1 MALSTLPPAPASP
14 ASSGLALAHMGT
26 FPPTQCG
33 LATFGAALVTA
44 MSDVSPSTRLGIID
58 VVDGTDRTGP
68 VDPRVATRLVN
79 GVPASRKGAA
89 DFANGHDAL
98 VIEHEFGIY
107 GQHDG
112 VALLEVLDD
121 ITIPVVTVL
130 HTVPQSPTAHQRSII
145 ERLAIG
151 CDALIVMSGAA
162 HDRLLCSYAVDAASV
177 HVVPHGAHPNP
188 PRIGER
194 PRGQRPLVLTW
205 GLLGP
210 GKGIEVAIDSMALLR
225 DVIPLPRY
233 LVAGETH
240 PKVLAASGEQYRDSL
255 RRRAVQRGVG
265 DMVDFDSSYRDVD
278 SLNALVRSADLVLLP
293 YESRE
298 QVTSGVLIEAVAS
311 ERPVVA
317 TDFPHARELL
327 IPGAGLVVP
336 HEDPVEMAR
345 AVKLA
350 LCDQRL
356 AASMRASARRVAS
369 SAMWPA
375 VARRYLDIA
384 RQCVH
389 QRGHEVQ
396 RGQVA

>member
-1 MALSTLPPAPASP
+1 
-14 ASSGLALAHMGT
+14 MGT

-33 LATFGAALVTA
+33 LATFGAALVSA
-44 MSDVSPSTRLGIID
+44 MAEVSPSTRLGVID
-58 VVDGTDRTGP
+58 VVDGADRARP
-68 VDPRVATRLVN
+68 PDPRVAARMVN
-79 GVPASRKGAA
+79 GVPASVAGAA
-89 DFANGHDAL
+89 GFANGHDAL
-98 VIEHEFGIY
+98 VVEHEFGIY

-112 VALLEVLDD
+112 VALLEVLDEV
-121 ITIPVVTVL
+121 TVPVVTVL
-130 HTVPQSPTAHQRSII
+130 HTVPQSPTSHQRSII

-162 HDRLLCSYAVDAASV
+162 HDRLLCSYSVDAASV

-194 PRGQRPLVLTW
+194 QRGRRPLVLTW

-210 GKGIEVAIDSMALLR
+210 GKGIEGAIDAMALLR

-233 LVAGETH
+233 LIAGETH
-240 PKVLAASGEQYRDSL
+240 PKVLAASGEEYRESL
-255 RRRAVQRGVG
+255 RRRAVQRGVA
-265 DMVDFDSSYRDVD
+265 DMVDFDSSYRDVAA
-278 SLNALVRSADLVLLP
+278 LNALVRSADLVLLP

-327 IPGAGLVVP
+327 VPGAGLVVP

-345 AVKLA
+345 AVRLA
-350 LCDQRL
+350 LCDPRL
-356 AASMRASARRVAS
+356 AASMRASARRIAAN
-369 SAMWPA
+369 AMWPA
-375 VARRYLDIA
+375 VARRYLEIA

-389 QRGHEVQ
+389 QRGHAVQ

>member
-1 MALSTLPPAPASP
+1 MALRTPPPAPISP
-14 ASSGLALAHMGT
+14 AGSPLALAHMGT

-44 MSDVSPSTRLGIID
+44 MADVSPSTRLGVID
-58 VVDGTDRTGP
+58 VVDLPDRSRP
-68 VDPRVATRLVN
+68 LDPRVGTRMVN
-79 GVPASRKGAA
+79 GAA
-89 DFANGHDAL
+89 RSAAEAAEFANGHDAL
-98 VIEHEFGIY
+98 VVEHEFGIY
-107 GQHDG
+107 GSHDG
-112 VALLEVLDD
+112 VALLDVLDG
-121 ITIPVVTVL
+121 ITVPVVTVL
-130 HTVPQSPTAHQRSII
+130 HTVPQLPTAHQRGII
-145 ERLAIG
+145 ERLAVG
-151 CDALIVMSGAA
+151 SDALIVMSGAA
-162 HDRLLCSYAVDAASV
+162 HDRLLGSYAIDAAAV

-188 PRIGER
+188 PLLGER
-194 PRGQRPLVLTW
+194 QRGCRPLVLTW

-210 GKGIEVAIDSMALLR
+210 GKGIEGAIDAMALLR

-240 PKVLAASGEQYRDSL
+240 PKVLAASGEEYRESL
-255 RRRAVQRGVG
+255 RRRAEQRGVG
-265 DMVDFDSSYRDVD
+265 DIVDFDSSYRDVGA
-278 SLNALVRSADLVLLP
+278 LNALVRSADVVLLP

-327 IPGAGLVVP
+327 VPGAGLVVP
-336 HEDPVEMAR
+336 HDDPAEMAR
-345 AVKLA
+345 AVRLA
-350 LCDQRL
+350 LCDPRL
-356 AASMRASARRVAS
+356 AASMRASARRVAE

-389 QRGHEVQ
+389 QRTHAVQ